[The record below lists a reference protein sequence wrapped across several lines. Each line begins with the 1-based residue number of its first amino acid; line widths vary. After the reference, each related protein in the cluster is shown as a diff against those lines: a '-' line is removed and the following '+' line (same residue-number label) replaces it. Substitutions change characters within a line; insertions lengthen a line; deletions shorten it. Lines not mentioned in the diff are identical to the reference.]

1 MDSPKSL
8 IIPTIICLT
17 IAIILFKKFK
27 SKKPKKKL
35 DKSNIENNE
44 EEKEIIEEE
53 KEVIEEEKN
62 KLKNKKEKPG
72 DSKEENKEEE
82 KEVIEEEKIDE
93 EKEKKKEL
101 TYNILFDKFCD
112 YIQKNKLVS
121 VDAISK
127 KLNKTKDETIKFL
140 RELEN
145 EGKMVGFLGADGEYF
160 YLSTKELDL
169 LNNLLLKSKNK
180 DINEEELEK
189 QFQQIAKQGE
199 EQSII

>member
-35 DKSNIENNE
+35 DKSGVENNEEKKEVIE
-44 EEKEIIEEE
+44 EEKEI
-53 KEVIEEEKN
+53 IEEEKN
-62 KLKNKKEKPG
+62 KLKNKKEKPV

-180 DINEEELEK
+180 DIDEEELEK

>member
-35 DKSNIENNE
+35 DKSNIKNE
-44 EEKEIIEEE
+44 EEIVE
-53 KEVIEEEKN
+53 KDEDRN
-62 KLKNKKEKPG
+62 KLKNKKEITE
-72 DSKEENKEEE
+72 DSKEVEEE
-82 KEVIEEEKIDE
+82 EEIRDKKGKVNE
-93 EKEKKKEL
+93 EKEKKKKL

>member
-1 MDSPKSL
+1 MDSTKI

-17 IAIILFKKFK
+17 IAVVFYRKLYSKK
-27 SKKPKKKL
+27 SKKISGKSKKEKNEN
-35 DKSNIENNE
+35 KSEEQNDNNRDN
-44 EEKEIIEEE
+44 IEEE
-53 KEVIEEEKN
+53 N
-62 KLKNKKEKPG
+62 
-72 DSKEENKEEE
+72 
-82 KEVIEEEKIDE
+82 EEKIEKNDISE
-93 EKEKKKEL
+93 KEKEKKRQL
-101 TYNILFDKFCD
+101 TYSILFDKFCD

-121 VDAISK
+121 IDAISK
-127 KLNKTKDETIKFL
+127 KLNKTKEETIKFL

-199 EQSII
+199 EDSII

>member
-35 DKSNIENNE
+35 DKSNIKNE
-44 EEKEIIEEE
+44 EEIVE
-53 KEVIEEEKN
+53 KDEDLN
-62 KLKNKKEKPG
+62 KLKNKKGITE
-72 DSKEENKEEE
+72 DSKEVEEE
-82 KEVIEEEKIDE
+82 EEIGDKKDKVNE
-93 EKEKKKEL
+93 EKEKKKKL

>member
-35 DKSNIENNE
+35 DKTNIENN
-44 EEKEIIEEE
+44 KEE
-53 KEVIEEEKN
+53 KEVIEGKKN
-62 KLKNKKEKPG
+62 KLKNKKVKVE
-72 DSKEENKEEE
+72 DSKEENEEEEIVDKKEE
-82 KEVIEEEKIDE
+82 IDE
-93 EKEKKKEL
+93 KKEKKKEL

-169 LNNLLLKSKNK
+169 LNNLLLKSKNNN
-180 DINEEELEK
+180 ISEEELEK